1 MAIGVA
7 GPDLRKATAYP
18 LKDNTTRGEPAVET
32 TIRVGWDNSALLF
45 DIVCKEPE
53 MKSLRVSRDVHNGD
67 NVVVSLAT
75 PLHSY
80 YHLEINPDGVLVDGN
95 PGPNWKSLAEVKT
108 ERRSDSWRVQ
118 LRIPVVGGAEA
129 EADPRHRVAGSK
141 PTAQEP
147 WYFNVGRLRALDFKK
162 PELQAFSPTNAGW
175 HVPEKFGKLQI
186 DH

>member
-1 MAIGVA
+1 
-7 GPDLRKATAYP
+7 
-18 LKDNTTRGEPAVET
+18 
-32 TIRVGWDNSALLF
+32 
-45 DIVCKEPE
+45 
-53 MKSLRVSRDVHNGD
+53 VSRDVHNGD
-67 NVVVSLAT
+67 SVVVSLAT